1 MNDLCN
7 DQDSVEVD
15 DSKTN
20 KDEIFSVQDPIKK
33 CNDGNYIQLIITE
46 YIADYVLLEL
56 KSKWVRPE
64 SQDNLKTEFVLLE
77 SMEDPP
83 K

>member
-20 KDEIFSVQDPIKK
+20 KNERSFVQYPIKK
-33 CNDGNYIQLIITE
+33 CNYGNYIQLIITDD
-46 YIADYVLLEL
+46 IASYVLL
-56 KSKWVRPE
+56 
-64 SQDNLKTEFVLLE
+64 
-77 SMEDPP
+77 
-83 K
+83 